1 MICFKLHPNVQY
13 LDWWWCAQRLQS
25 CMSCWWTILPQCTS
39 TCIIKWLNIIFCFF
53 WTDILIK
60 WFFPALTQC
69 LQCNGFWVIIS
80 LKACTQRGLVC
91 RKSSCGPSALHRQT
105 VTLQRQWSLDPAL
118 VTFRPNIMHEPLM
131 TEESCKEKSCNASLK
146 SEAQQSRLIDD
157 QPSLTLMR
165 HCCPRPGPVHCIQE
179 FLLTAPLS
187 LILFAFSTTG
197 TVGFNYF
204 ATKWY
209 RWKIG
214 VCN

>member
-1 MICFKLHPNVQY
+1 MRTEAAELYEQLMDHSTPMYFYMYHKVAQYYFLFVLNWHFNKVIFSSIDTMSIVQ
-13 LDWWWCAQRLQS
+13 
-25 CMSCWWTILPQCTS
+25 
-39 TCIIKWLNIIFCFF
+39 
-53 WTDILIK
+53 
-60 WFFPALTQC
+60 
-69 LQCNGFWVIIS
+69 WVLGNYITE
-80 LKACTQRGLVC
+80 ACTQRGLVC

-204 ATKWY
+204 TTKWY